1 MSIITI
7 TEIGQHRL
15 DRVNTILS
23 SIPGATYQ
31 ATGRAAKRAA
41 QAGKTEAGRYAAAVY
56 NISKGTFMANSSIS
70 YEISGGGGAVSS
82 VTIRY
87 AGAMLDLLIFKPD
100 LSAGGVKYQAKRGRT
115 IHLRHAFDVPA
126 YGGNIYERVGRPR
139 FPIRKDKGPSTAH
152 MVGDMDVAAPLG
164 AKIESVFAQ
173 RLEHEINLILNG

>member
-1 MSIITI
+1 MSIVTI
-7 TEIGQHRL
+7 TEVGQHKL

-23 SIPGATYQ
+23 GIPGATYQ
-31 ATGRAAKRAA
+31 AVGKAMKRAA

-56 NISKGTFMANSSIS
+56 NISKGTFMANTSIS

-87 AGAMLDLLIFKPD
+87 AGALLDLLIFKPD

-115 IHLRHAFDVPA
+115 VHLRHAFDIAA
-126 YGGNIYERVGRPR
+126 YGGHIYERLGRPR
-139 FPIRKDKGPSTAH
+139 FPIRRDKGPSTAH

-164 AKIESVFAQ
+164 AKIESEFSK
-173 RLEHEINLILNG
+173 RLEHEINRILNG